1 MAYIS
6 RSHWRAYRSS
16 ISAPT
21 SPTIFFDFQSK
32 NDIINTRFNAFSGG
46 NRVIADHQL
55 APGEA
60 FRAAIICY
68 GAGTLIGFLLAWLSS
83 NLLLAALVVAGV
95 IAGYF
100 FTAPHLKFAYR
111 GAGEV
116 VNTLAFGPLIVLI
129 AYLAQAETP
138 SPEAIATS
146 VFPGVLFG
154 LLLSGGFLLDRLI

>member
-6 RSHWRAYRSS
+6 RSHWQAYNSS

-21 SPTIFFDFQSK
+21 SPTIFFDFQSE

-46 NRVIADHQL
+46 SRVIADHQL
-55 APGEA
+55 APGEG

-83 NLLLAALVVAGV
+83 NLLAALVVTGV

-100 FTAPHLKFAYR
+100 YTAPPLKFAYR

-116 VNTLAFGPLIVLI
+116 VNTLAFGPLIVPI

-154 LLLSGGFLLDRLI
+154 LLLYGGFLLDWLI